1 MEKSSTI
8 SENKESVR
16 RNYLVKIYD
25 SWKLIEAA
33 DSMKDLVVQVATH
46 TGNNTRLFQIAISA
60 CPESDC
66 IQMYNQFVEV
76 YKGITGVWEL
86 SSHIFGDEI

>member
-16 RNYLVKIYD
+16 RNYFVKIYD
-25 SWKLIEAA
+25 SWKLIAAA
-33 DSMKDLVVQVATH
+33 DSIKDLVVRVADYTN
-46 TGNNTRLFQIAISA
+46 NNTRLFQIAISA

-66 IQMYNQFVEV
+66 IEMYNQFVQGYE
-76 YKGITGVWEL
+76 GITGVWEL